1 MKKIKIIATAVSV
14 SLLSCFYLPATA
26 QKEPLKLELNYNYS
40 IPTGNF
46 KKDMVSNGS
55 PRGFM
60 GSLMYPF
67 SDKWSAGLS
76 YGFQDYYQKYPRAL
90 YHLTNTQSISA
101 VLSNSV
107 QTTPILI
114 KAKYFPGT
122 TSFLNPYVSV
132 AAGANIIDY
141 KQYYGEFGN
150 ISQSNFGFRAEGGL
164 GVVIPFKKTGTSGLN
179 IGATYDY
186 APYHKNNFKDLN
198 SINVQ
203 AGVEIQL
210 R

>member
-1 MKKIKIIATAVSV
+1 MKKIKKIIAAVIV
-14 SLLSCFYLPATA
+14 SIMTCFYLPATA
-26 QKEPLKLELNYNYS
+26 QTQSLQFGLNYNYG

-46 KKDMVSNGS
+46 KKNIVSNSS

-60 GSLMYPF
+60 SSLMYPF
-67 SDKWSAGLS
+67 SEKLSAGLAF
-76 YGFQDYYQKYPRAL
+76 GFQDYYQKYPREL
-90 YHLTNTQSISA
+90 YHLSNTQSISA

-114 KAKYFPGT
+114 KAKYYPVI
-122 TSFLNPYVSV
+122 TSFLKPYVSV
-132 AAGANIIDY
+132 AAGTNIIDY
-141 KQYYGEFGN
+141 RQYYGEFGN
-150 ISQSNFGFRAEGGL
+150 ISQSNFGFRAQGGL
-164 GVVIPFKKTGTSGLN
+164 GVMIPFNKTSASGLN

-186 APYHKNNFKDLN
+186 EPYHKNNFKDLN
-198 SINVQ
+198 SMNLQ